1 MTKVLEKNVAEII
14 VVSVFLLT
22 FLSSCSNTHYLCD
35 AYASKEEQKI
45 NYSDYIS
52 VNLVNSV
59 ECENCDEID

>member
-35 AYASKEEQKI
+35 AYASVEQVD
-45 NYSDYIS
+45 N
-52 VNLVNSV
+52 
-59 ECENCDEID
+59 CENCDQID